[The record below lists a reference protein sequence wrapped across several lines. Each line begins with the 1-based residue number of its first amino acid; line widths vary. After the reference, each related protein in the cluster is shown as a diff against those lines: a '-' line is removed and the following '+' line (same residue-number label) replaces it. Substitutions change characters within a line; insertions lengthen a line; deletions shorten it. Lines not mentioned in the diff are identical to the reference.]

1 MDLFIFRIPGA
12 VYVFL
17 RDVANRSF
25 KSLFLSQA
33 ASRWSPCARVKSCP
47 KQSMVTRFVL
57 PASRSPKLERLRAS
71 LGEQSGSC
79 NSIECAFCLLS

>member
-1 MDLFIFRIPGA
+1 MDLFIFSIPDA

-17 RDVANRSF
+17 KGVANRSF

-33 ASRWSPCARVKSCP
+33 ASRGSPCARVKSCP

-57 PASRSPKLERLRAS
+57 PASRSPNLERVVLVT
-71 LGEQSGSC
+71 Q
-79 NSIECAFCLLS
+79 